1 MAKEYVRIGDTIG
14 TWIEKNNNL
23 VNLVGDPAEL
33 LTDSAGSDS
42 SLVYSINELHKSDSN
57 QDSDIGNRA
66 LLETEDKTNLV
77 SAINEVNT
85 LATYFAVYQD
95 SDIVI
100 GKEQDTKLIIAD
112 SSITIEGDFR
122 VKGSIIDEERFTD
135 AYIVLN
141 EALTVTDPPN
151 ALGGGVEVN
160 RGSETQARLTWNET
174 NDYWTAG
181 LQGSEKR
188 ILTDSDIGIQIASK
202 DSVDQ
207 GQDSNKA
214 LIDSANTKFIA
225 LGDSNKALID
235 SNTAYFESLVDS
247 NFNHFTLL
255 LDSSDGVALS
265 INNSTAKIDSNATLG
280 TFLKKFD
287 KHDRFVIGD
296 SNADEIHFPGLQ
308 PADPSNVHFGAN
320 SSGILARKSSFLEL
334 RNSVGAVQKR
344 IIGFDY

>member
-14 TWIEKNNNL
+14 TWIDKNNNL
-23 VNLVGDPAEL
+23 VNLVGDPALL

-42 SLVYSINELHKSDSN
+42 SLVFSINELHKSDSN
-57 QDSDIGNRA
+57 QDSDIGTRT
-66 LLETEDKTNLV
+66 LLQTNDKTNLV

-85 LATYFAVYQD
+85 LATYFSVYQD

-151 ALGGGVEVN
+151 ALGGGVEIN
-160 RGSETQARLTWNET
+160 RGSETAARLTWNET
-174 NDYWTAG
+174 SDYWTAG
-181 LQGSEKR
+181 LQGSEKK
-188 ILTDSDIGIQIASK
+188 ILDSSDVGYLIASK

-235 SNTAYFESLVDS
+235 SNTAYFRSLTDS
-247 NFNHFTLL
+247 NFNHFSLL

-265 INNSTAKIDSNATLG
+265 INNSTAKIDSNAALG
-280 TFLKKFD
+280 TFLKNFD
-287 KHDRFVIGD
+287 KHNRYVIGD
-296 SNADEIHFPGLQ
+296 SSLTSLNVPGIDLLLPDQNTNSVEI
-308 PADPSNVHFGAN
+308 
-320 SSGILARKSSFLEL
+320 
-334 RNSVGAVQKR
+334 RNSAGTVLKNLVA
-344 IIGFDY
+344 Y